1 MQPLRL
7 PLILASGSPRR
18 REILE
23 RLRIPFEV
31 IVADIDETPNAT
43 ESAKA
48 MVTRLAKEKA
58 AAVAAQHPG
67 RWVLAADTTVAF
79 RNTVLGKPKK
89 DKDAQRML
97 TQLSGK
103 RHEVFT
109 GVCLRRDSDVFSFC
123 DTTEVH
129 FRTVTPAMIRWYVR
143 TGEPMDKAGAYAIQG
158 TGAFLIQR
166 ITGSMTN
173 VVGLPVEKLVTLLL
187 KQKLMTFT
195 DPRIAR

>member
-1 MQPLRL
+1 MPKATS

-31 IVADIDETPNAT
+31 VVANVDETPIAHET
-43 ESAKA
+43 AKTL
-48 MVTRLAKEKA
+48 VLRLAKKKA
-58 AAVAAQHPG
+58 AAIAAQHPG
-67 RWVLAADTTVAF
+67 RWVLAADTTVAY
-79 RNTVLGKPKK
+79 RDHVLGKPKNE
-89 DKDAQRML
+89 KDAQRML

-103 RHEVFT
+103 RHEVLT
-109 GVCLRRDSDVFSFC
+109 GVCVRRDNDVFSFC
-123 DTTEVH
+123 DTTEVQ
-129 FRTVTPAMIRWYVR
+129 FRSVTPAMIRWYVR

-187 KQKLMTFT
+187 KLKIIAFT
-195 DPRIAR
+195 